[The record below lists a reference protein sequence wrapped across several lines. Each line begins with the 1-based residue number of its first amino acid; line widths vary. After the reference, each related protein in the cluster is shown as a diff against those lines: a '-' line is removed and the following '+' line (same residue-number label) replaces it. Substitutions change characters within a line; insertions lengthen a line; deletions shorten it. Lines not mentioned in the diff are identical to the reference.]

1 MIPTVKIAIYG
12 VRNFGWSFR
21 ILGRQPSCLV
31 DVAGRASIPGF
42 IVEKSPPNA
51 TPMQNNTIGNPIYP
65 AICNPSAYG
74 AAASAKHCGS
84 SRYQTSQEPLE
95 QRIYMKITEWRQEQC
110 TRDVDLRIFYF
121 AAHTNT
127 CFKSGITP
135 PDPCQ
140 DLDPCLESR
149 NVVGV
154 SGR

>member
-1 MIPTVKIAIYG
+1 MEFSEYSWQAAIL
-12 VRNFGWSFR
+12 SH
-21 ILGRQPSCLV
+21 LV
-31 DVAGRASIPGF
+31 DVAGRSFDTRVHRGKISA
-42 IVEKSPPNA
+42 ECNA
-51 TPMQNNTIGNPIYP
+51 N
-65 AICNPSAYG
+65 
-74 AAASAKHCGS
+74 AKQYDRESHISSHLQSFCIRCSSFCQSTVGS

-95 QRIYMKITEWRQEQC
+95 QRIYDEDNEWCQEQC

-149 NVVGV
+149 ECCQCF
-154 SGR
+154 RQII